1 MSLRRRIARTLRKK
15 HEVAAAPLPPMSAAL
30 FEFAKPM
37 MDTMPVPRKLAH
49 VRAAMA
55 LAQLAWN
62 LPLLER
68 RADRAIAADYRAR
81 TEAELATKPAA
92 ARALVAQ
99 MMTTRLTRFAA
110 DERLVK
116 FVEVIEDGEEI
127 RILATD
133 AALADA
139 GSLTQSVD
147 EPQARSNIGRG

>member
-1 MSLRRRIARTLRKK
+1 VSLHRRIARKIDKNARA
-15 HEVAAAPLPPMSAAL
+15 AAAPLPPISSAL

-37 MDTMPVPRKLAH
+37 MDSMPTPRKLAH

-68 RADRAIAADYRAR
+68 KGDPSAAKAYREK
-81 TEAELATKPAA
+81 TDAELAKKPAA
-92 ARALVAQ
+92 ARELVSQ
-99 MMTTRLTRFAA
+99 MMKTRLARFAN

-116 FVEVIEDGEEI
+116 FVEVVQDDEEI

-133 AALADA
+133 APLAE
-139 GSLTQSVD
+139 GL
-147 EPQARSNIGRG
+147 